1 MNSLLKS
8 CVLATMISLGLATTA
23 KAVLPGSHVPVNAQT
38 TESQTL
44 VAQFV
49 PSSSPFYSRQLLT
62 EMIIQRMKM
71 ADMAQEA
78 MQSKDPEVK
87 KMAQEMITSSTA
99 DLNKMMSLWMK
110 QFQFRSE
117 TFTR

>member
-1 MNSLLKS
+1 
-8 CVLATMISLGLATTA
+8 MISLALATTA
-23 KAVLPGSHVPVNAQT
+23 KAAVPGSHVPVNAQT